1 MDWILI
7 IFGAILI
14 IVGIAGAVL
23 PVLPGLP
30 LSYVGLL
37 MLHFSSKAQFSTAF
51 LLIWAAVVVLI
62 QVLDI
67 YLPLWGTKRF
77 GGSKIGVRGSTIG
90 LILGMFAGPLGI
102 VFGPFVGALVGEMLY
117 NKHFPTAFK
126 AAFGAFMGFI
136 IGTLSKIIAGI
147 LMLYYFVAALIAG

>member
-7 IFGAILI
+7 IFGALFILI
-14 IVGIAGAVL
+14 GIAGAVL

-37 MLHFSSKAQFSTAF
+37 LLHFSSKAEFSTAF

-62 QVLDI
+62 QLLDF

-77 GGSKIGVRGSTIG
+77 GGSKMGVRGSTIG

-102 VFGPFVGALVGEMLY
+102 VFGPFVGALVGELM
-117 NKHFPTAFK
+117 NDNHFPTAIK
-126 AAFGAFMGFI
+126 AAFGAFLGFV
-136 IGTLSKIIAGI
+136 IGTLSKIIAGL
-147 LMLYYFVAALIAG
+147 LMLYYFVQALIVG